1 VLLLLPRAV
10 RRSEPGAAGVILAL
24 GGSSKCRLA
33 LIAGVA
39 SCRLGRLG
47 STRSRLL
54 GAAPALNSRK
64 EAGVAADLR
73 RVLPTDCVAGEYC
86 SSRDMLSCS
95 VLVKKWERQ
104 PGRAKKRKIDECKQL
119 HAEGLLHG
127 IIVQQGARTSNSASR
142 G

>member
-1 VLLLLPRAV
+1 VLLLLPRAR

-24 GGSSKCRLA
+24 GGSSRCRLA

-73 RVLPTDCVAGEYC
+73 RVLPTDCVSGEYC
-86 SSRDMLSCS
+86 SSRDMAWPLLGALSSNTYQIRLEGHHDDQIEPDS
-95 VLVKKWERQ
+95 VR
-104 PGRAKKRKIDECKQL
+104 
-119 HAEGLLHG
+119 
-127 IIVQQGARTSNSASR
+127 
-142 G
+142 

>member
-1 VLLLLPRAV
+1 VTCLRTSGLCAESVVLLLLPRAV

-33 LIAGVA
+33 LMAGVA
-39 SCRLGRLG
+39 SCRLGRWG

-73 RVLPTDCVAGEYC
+73 RVLSTDCVSGEYC
-86 SSRDMLSCS
+86 SSRDMAWSLLS
-95 VLVKKWERQ
+95 VLS
-104 PGRAKKRKIDECKQL
+104 
-119 HAEGLLHG
+119 
-127 IIVQQGARTSNSASR
+127 SNTIEV
-142 G
+142 